1 MPEDHLRWRLGI
13 KVERSR
19 AARSGKADYNLLCL
33 PGDAQLIIPRE
44 NPRHLGSKSLKQC
57 WISGGVTGVELET
70 EIRGPGDTRAF
81 ADRPLRIGFDGN
93 RGSRRHRWRRQPG
106 IPQNPRTISKDFEG
120 PRRLRARPQEP

>member
-1 MPEDHLRWRLGI
+1 MAEDHLRWRLGI

-57 WISGGVTGVELET
+57 WISGGVTGIELGT
-70 EIRGPGDTRAF
+70 QI
-81 ADRPLRIGFDGN
+81 
-93 RGSRRHRWRRQPG
+93 RGSRNTTGFADQP
-106 IPQNPRTISKDFEG
+106 PRIGLDVHLSSG
-120 PRRLRARPQEP
+120 QRSSRSQ